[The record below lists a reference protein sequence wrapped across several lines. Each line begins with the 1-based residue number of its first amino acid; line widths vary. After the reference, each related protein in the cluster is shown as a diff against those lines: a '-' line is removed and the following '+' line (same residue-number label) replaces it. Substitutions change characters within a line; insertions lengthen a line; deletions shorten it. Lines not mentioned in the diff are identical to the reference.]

1 MGTKN
6 NHVDVVNAFTDPLEC
21 VREVVTACT
30 DYLKIAEEERTKR
43 QEIKAWEKATITDI
57 NARRDFLIKYL
68 ELSFDE
74 RAKNFRQLF
83 NVVDK
88 AIDNGDN
95 QQLEKALNSITE
107 LAKSSPFKDLANL
120 TSVKEALNDP
130 NHEWTF

>member
-1 MGTKN
+1 MGTKV
-6 NHVDVVNAFTDPLEC
+6 NHVDVVNSLTDPLES
-21 VREVVTACT
+21 VREIVKACT

-43 QEIKAWEKATITDI
+43 QEIKAWEKATIADI
-57 NARRDFLIKYL
+57 NARRDVLIKYL
-68 ELSFDE
+68 ERSFDE
-74 RAKNFRQLF
+74 RANNFRQLF

-95 QQLEKALNSITE
+95 EELALALHSITE

-120 TSVKEALNDP
+120 TSVKAALNDP

>member
-1 MGTKN
+1 MGTKV
-6 NHVDVVNAFTDPLEC
+6 NHVDVLNAFTNPLES
-21 VREVVTACT
+21 VREIVTACT
-30 DYLKIAEEERTKR
+30 DYLKIAQEERTKR
-43 QEIKAWEKATITDI
+43 QEITAWEKATIADI
-57 NARRDFLIKYL
+57 NAQRDVLIEYL

-95 QQLEKALNSITE
+95 EELALALHSITE

-120 TSVKEALNDP
+120 TSVKAALNDP

>member
-1 MGTKN
+1 MGSKV
-6 NHVDVVNAFTDPLEC
+6 NHVDVVNSLTDPLEC
-21 VREVVTACT
+21 VREMVTACT
-30 DYLKIAEEERTKR
+30 DYLTIAEEERTKR
-43 QEIKAWEKATITDI
+43 QEIKAWEKATIADI

-74 RAKNFRQLF
+74 RAKNFHQLF
-83 NVVDK
+83 NVVDQ

-95 QQLEKALNSITE
+95 QKLALALHSITE

-120 TSVKEALNDP
+120 TSVKAALNDP

>member
-1 MGTKN
+1 MGTKV
-6 NHVDVVNAFTDPLEC
+6 NHVDVLNSLTDPLES
-21 VREVVTACT
+21 VREIVTACT

-43 QEIKAWEKATITDI
+43 QEIKAWEKTTIAQI
-57 NARRDFLIKYL
+57 NAQRDVLIEYL
-68 ELSFDE
+68 ERSFDE

-95 QQLEKALNSITE
+95 EQLALALHSITE

-120 TSVKEALNDP
+120 TSVKAALNDP